1 MTNLRQVLYRNS
13 YYHYDT
19 NPCTEVVSK
28 ISLPETWSP
37 MPAVIAPCLVGTAM
51 QASGLTSCGL
61 GIASLTVSSSS
72 SGVYNRTKAPSW
84 LRRKGLKLLPA
95 RNTHTSTS
103 AYQTAYRRRRIK
115 YCTQYFDATLRNRG
129 WTSPVLRTWLT
140 GLEQRP
146 TGTLGP
152 RGRTCDSKPMC
163 EKIP

>member
-72 SGVYNRTKAPSW
+72 SGVYNRTKAPS
-84 LRRKGLKLLPA
+84 
-95 RNTHTSTS
+95 
-103 AYQTAYRRRRIK
+103 
-115 YCTQYFDATLRNRG
+115 
-129 WTSPVLRTWLT
+129 
-140 GLEQRP
+140 
-146 TGTLGP
+146 
-152 RGRTCDSKPMC
+152 
-163 EKIP
+163 